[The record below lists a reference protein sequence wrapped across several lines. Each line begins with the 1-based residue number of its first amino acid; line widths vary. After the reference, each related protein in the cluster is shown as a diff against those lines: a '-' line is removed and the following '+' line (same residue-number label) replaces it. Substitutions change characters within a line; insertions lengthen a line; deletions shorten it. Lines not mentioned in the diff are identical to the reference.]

1 MPCILNCCEPKLT
14 NLELKTRLKQL
25 LGPLQLDVATTLG
38 RFCKKKFS
46 FKTDLHIS
54 VQLPKSSVKLGCL
67 YNIVVNGYICT
78 AL

>member
-1 MPCILNCCEPKLT
+1 MDKDSTIFGHIKSNEEKNYYNIGLW
-14 NLELKTRLKQL
+14 
-25 LGPLQLDVATTLG
+25 G